1 MTDSTSS
8 KDHLLDL
15 ELFKKSRSLEHKTAN
30 HVTQHTEEEQITR
43 SLSNKKANHVTPHT
57 EETKAKMSLSQ
68 KAAWLKRKERS
79 NV

>member
-1 MTDSTSS
+1 MTDTDTSS

-15 ELFKKSRSLEHKTAN
+15 ELFKKSRSSAAKIKY
-30 HVTQHTEEEQITR
+30 QHTEETTR
-43 SLSNKKANHVTPHT
+43 SLSNKANHVTPHT

-68 KAAWLKRKERS
+68 KAAWLKRKER